1 MPFLGTTPTQ
11 GFVGA
16 NPKQSFTANWST
28 TVFTLTHPVAS
39 ANDLEVFVGNVR
51 QEPTAAY
58 TAAGTTLT
66 MSEAPDTGLNFYV
79 INKSQAQVTT
89 TPPVNSISTDKILS
103 SAVTTAKIA
112 DSAITD
118 AKIGGMASSKLTGAL
133 PALDGASLTNA
144 GGMQLILDQTFGG
157 LAGAGSITSFD
168 ISDTYINSTYDAY
181 LLEAYF
187 RPSADN
193 KYLQFRVKVGGTIQT
208 GSIYGYGGK
217 ALDGDAEFGD
227 NADSVFGMH
236 MYGCGTQEGEGS
248 SLVMTMQNINSTTEP
263 FAWHCQNT
271 VQNTDDNHTGNAAC
285 GSLKAANRGLVVNG
299 LSFFWHS
306 GNIHGGRAKLYG
318 LRT

>member
-1 MPFLGTTPTQ
+1 M
-11 GFVGA
+11 
-16 NPKQSFTANWST
+16 
-28 TVFTLTHPVAS
+28 
-39 ANDLEVFVGNVR
+39 
-51 QEPTAAY
+51 
-58 TAAGTTLT
+58 
-66 MSEAPDTGLNFYV
+66 
-79 INKSQAQVTT
+79 
-89 TPPVNSISTDKILS
+89 
-103 SAVTTAKIA
+103 
-112 DSAITD
+112 
-118 AKIGGMASSKLTGAL
+118 
-133 PALDGASLTNA
+133 
-144 GGMQLILDQTFGG
+144 
-157 LAGAGSITSFD
+157 
-168 ISDTYINSTYDAY
+168 
-181 LLEAYF
+181 
-187 RPSADN
+187 
-193 KYLQFRVKVGGTIQT
+193 GGTIQT
-208 GSIYGYGGK
+208 GAKYGYGGK